1 MTTRHATTVDPAE
14 IAHFDAL
21 ATTWWDPR
29 GEMRALHMI
38 NPLRIGYIRD
48 AACRH
53 FGREPRRLDSL
64 KDLRIL
70 DIGCGAGI
78 LSEPLARLGARMVGA
93 DPAESNIKAA
103 IVHAEQSGLA
113 IDYRALPAETLADAG
128 ERFDVVLAMEVV
140 EHVADV
146 GAFVQRCAEMVKPGG
161 LMIAA
166 TINRTWKSYAL
177 AIVGAEYIL
186 RLIPLGTHQWD
197 KFVTPDELEAAMEQH
212 GLTVVDERGMV
223 LNLLA
228 AEWQLSHDLDV
239 NYMLVAEKPAIVAE
253 QPA

>member
-1 MTTRHATTVDPAE
+1 MSREAAERARSTVDPAE
-14 IAHFDAL
+14 IKHFDRL
-21 ATTWWDPR
+21 AATWWDPR
-29 GEMRALHMI
+29 GEMRALHII

-53 FGREPRRLDSL
+53 FGREPRHLDCL

-70 DIGCGAGI
+70 DIGCGAGL
-78 LSEPLARLGARMVGA
+78 LSEPLARLGAGVVGA

-103 IVHAEQSGLA
+103 MVHAQQSGLA
-113 IDYRALPAETLADAG
+113 IDYRAATAEALADAG
-128 ERFDVVLAMEVV
+128 ECFDVVLAMEVV

-146 GAFVQRCAEMVKPGG
+146 GQFVRRCAEMVKPAG

-197 KFVTPDELEAAMEQH
+197 KFVTPDELEAAMEDH

-228 AEWQLSHDLDV
+228 FEWQLSNDLDV
-239 NYMLVAEKPAIVAE
+239 NYMVVAAKPA
-253 QPA
+253 